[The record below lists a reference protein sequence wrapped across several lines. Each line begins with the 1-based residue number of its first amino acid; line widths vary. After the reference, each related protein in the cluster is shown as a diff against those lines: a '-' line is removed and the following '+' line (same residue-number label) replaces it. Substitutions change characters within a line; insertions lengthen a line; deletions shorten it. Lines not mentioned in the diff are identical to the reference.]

1 MRKLLSLPPNA
12 VTDYSLLNSRDR
24 KEWFSTSDPRDK
36 RLGSGSGTTWLL
48 EECYRDENSGVNFNE
63 WLSAEKRILIHAG
76 GQSRRLPAYA
86 VTGKISLPVPV
97 FRWARGQ
104 RLSQDLLSLQ
114 LPLYE
119 KIMQQS
125 PASLHTL
132 VVSGDVYI
140 HTDKP
145 LQEIPEADVV
155 CYGLWVDASLASRH
169 GVFAARRNTPGNWI
183 ACFRNLH

>member
-1 MRKLLSLPPNA
+1 MRRLLSLPPNA
-12 VTDYSLLNSRDR
+12 VSDYYRLHERTR
-24 KEWFSTSDPRDK
+24 KDWFYTLDLREK

-48 EECYRDENSGVNFNE
+48 EECYREEHPGVDFMD
-63 WLSAEKRILIHAG
+63 WLLAEKRILIHAG

-86 VTGKISLPVPV
+86 ATGKVSLPVPV

-125 PASLHTL
+125 PASLRTNPTL
-132 VVSGDVYI
+132 PSS
-140 HTDKP
+140 HRT
-145 LQEIPEADVV
+145 
-155 CYGLWVDASLASRH
+155 R
-169 GVFAARRNTPGNWI
+169 
-183 ACFRNLH
+183 